1 MAKAFYRLIGKLKRI
16 IMTGTPIDNRPYD
29 IWGQFYFLDQGKT
42 LGKNFS
48 EFKEAYD
55 LTKKTDLNYLEKI
68 SYQKHLSNLN
78 LKIRDHS
85 LRETKDSAELNLP
98 DKIFKRVEVSMDE
111 HQKEI
116 YEKVRKEFLV
126 EVMKMGEFKIE
137 NIDFFMVRLLR
148 LIQVSTDPKIFDE
161 RYDSDPPK
169 LLKVKEIINKIPND
183 EKIIIWT
190 HFVKSAENL
199 GHRLADYS
207 PSVITGNV
215 DTEDRNTIINNFK
228 NNPTNRI
235 LISTVGA
242 SKEGLTLTVANHAIY
257 YERNFKLSDYLQS
270 QDRIHR
276 ISQTKESFIYNI
288 FTKESVEEW
297 LEALVIAKETSASYV
312 QGDIDDKNFADR
324 MKYDF
329 NEILKNILE
338 EKFDENGVF

>member
-1 MAKAFYRLIGKLKRI
+1 M
-16 IMTGTPIDNRPYD
+16 
-29 IWGQFYFLDQGKT
+29 
-42 LGKNFS
+42 
-48 EFKEAYD
+48 
-55 LTKKTDLNYLEKI
+55 
-68 SYQKHLSNLN
+68 
-78 LKIRDHS
+78 
-85 LRETKDSAELNLP
+85 DS
-98 DKIFKRVEVSMDE
+98 FC
-111 HQKEI
+111 
-116 YEKVRKEFLV
+116 
-126 EVMKMGEFKIE
+126 
-137 NIDFFMVRLLR
+137 
-148 LIQVSTDPKIFDE
+148 
-161 RYDSDPPK
+161 
-169 LLKVKEIINKIPND
+169 
-183 EKIIIWT
+183 
-190 HFVKSAENL
+190 KSAENL
-199 GHRLADYS
+199 GHRLAEYS

-288 FTKESVEEW
+288 FTKDSVEEW

-312 QGDIDDKNFADR
+312 QGDIDDINFADR